1 MRSKC
6 IISPQAM
13 HHLTNNRF
21 YAILTSERRWEY
33 EKTKIIVIICS
44 IITVLLCL
52 IPIPLK
58 LKDGGTTYLKPIVP
72 MYEIYIYNTET
83 LDENDGVIYKK
94 GYGIYLFG
102 IEICEN
108 VYYVNE

>member
-1 MRSKC
+1 MK
-6 IISPQAM
+6 
-13 HHLTNNRF
+13 
-21 YAILTSERRWEY
+21 
-33 EKTKIIVIICS
+33 KTKIIIIIC
-44 IITVLLCL
+44 IIVTTLLCL
-52 IPIPLK
+52 FPIPHK
-58 LKDGGTTYLKPIVP
+58 LKDGGTTHLKPIVP

-83 LDENDGVIYKK
+83 PDENDGVIYKK